1 MVIIAVL
8 FHSSDLDPVQAPHW
22 SVRVRKADNPQC
34 LLGKVHHHVPF
45 LKCHISTYFPN
56 WNPENI
62 LYTLFHLFKILSFI
76 FMTSV
81 SIIFLLTAIAGFL
94 SFKNLYFSI
103 LCHILIYCFAF
114 LMYYVTFSSGTV
126 CIFS

>member
-1 MVIIAVL
+1 MVIITVL

-62 LYTLFHLFKILSFI
+62 LYTLFHLFKILSF
-76 FMTSV
+76 
-81 SIIFLLTAIAGFL
+81 LCPRLALTYRKSLPITV
-94 SFKNLYFSI
+94 NLFINSNSRI
-103 LCHILIYCFAF
+103 SLH
-114 LMYYVTFSSGTV
+114 
-126 CIFS
+126 